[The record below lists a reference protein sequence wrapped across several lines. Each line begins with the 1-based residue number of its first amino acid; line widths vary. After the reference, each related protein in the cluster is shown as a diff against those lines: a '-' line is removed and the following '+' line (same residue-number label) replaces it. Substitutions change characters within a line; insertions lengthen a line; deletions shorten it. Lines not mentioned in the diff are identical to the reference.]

1 MVLNLLANDSEV
13 KCLIFLKKFMFGF
26 NDSCARISIPSR
38 SAKHPNKFRQPQ
50 HGQVQHINR
59 LTHIQMGF
67 PITMGTP
74 FPGHSHTLIVS
85 PGSFPLHCDN
95 PTMYQLRRVSFAP
108 SPKKQHYGL
117 GGGSD
122 RRRIQNERGVS
133 PSTAATAGTCTSTPS
148 AGSRRRPPAAGR
160 SASSTA
166 RARAGRRPDA
176 PSARVFPK
184 HGMELK
190 CWIQVGTTWFMS
202 YFFGCVIC
210 FC

>member
-1 MVLNLLANDSEV
+1 
-13 KCLIFLKKFMFGF
+13 MFGLH
-26 NDSCARISIPSR
+26 DSCARTSIPSC
-38 SAKHPNKFRQPQ
+38 SAKHPNKFRRPH

-59 LTHIQMGF
+59 LTHIQKGLA
-67 PITMGTP
+67 ITTGTS

-95 PTMYQLRRVSFAP
+95 PTMSQLRRLSFAQ
-108 SPKKQHYGL
+108 SPKKQHYRL

-122 RRRIQNERGVS
+122 RRRIQNERGVN

-166 RARAGRRPDA
+166 RARVGRRPDA

-184 HGMELK
+184 YGMDLK
-190 CWIQVGTTWFMS
+190 C
-202 YFFGCVIC
+202 
-210 FC
+210 